1 MIYLAIASDFDENLQ
16 PFWFLKPGKSG
27 KPTRRMKDLRM
38 TLLKAWDCYWLE
50 TCMIGMGE
58 DEGLWIMLDTWLQM
72 QISATYPLGSKK
84 FGGYTEAVG
93 RFYSAAECL
102 NAARDLI
109 ARADA
114 LPLRYNTQRDAIE
127 RPAYM
132 DCAAYT
138 PPIGL
143 MG

>member
-16 PFWFLKPGKSG
+16 PFWFLKPGQSG
-27 KPTRRMKDLRM
+27 NPTRRMKDLRM

-50 TCMIGMGE
+50 TCTIDMGE

-72 QISATYPLGSKK
+72 QISATYPEGAKK

-114 LPLRYNTQRDAIE
+114 LPLRYSTRRDATE
-127 RPAYM
+127 GPSLFG
-132 DCAAYT
+132 
-138 PPIGL
+138 PVPIGL

>member
-16 PFWFLKPGKSG
+16 PFWFLKPGQSG

-38 TLLKAWDCYWLE
+38 TLLKAWDCFWLE
-50 TCMIGMGE
+50 TSQIGMG
-58 DEGLWIMLDTWLQM
+58 DRDGLWIMLDTWLQM
-72 QISATYPLGSKK
+72 QISATYPVGAKK

-93 RFYSAAECL
+93 RYYSVAECL

-114 LPLRYNTQRDAIE
+114 LPRRYSTSRDSIE

-132 DCAAYT
+132 GAASDT
-138 PPIGL
+138 PIGL

>member
-16 PFWFLKPGKSG
+16 PFWFLKPGMSD

-50 TCMIGMGE
+50 TCTIGMR
-58 DEGLWIMLDTWLQM
+58 DREGYWIMLDTWIQM
-72 QISATYPLGSKK
+72 QISATYPKGAKK
-84 FGGYTEAVG
+84 FSGYTEAIG
-93 RFYSAAECL
+93 RYYSTAECL

-109 ARADA
+109 ACADA
-114 LPLRYNTQRDAIE
+114 LPRRYATSRDSTE
-127 RPAYM
+127 RPAYLQSPS
-132 DCAAYT
+132 YIV
-138 PPIGL
+138 PIGL